1 MAVEARVVVVPKEA
15 GPLGI
20 HAVTLPSPGPYQVLI
35 KQFASGICHSQLH
48 TMHRARNGPEV
59 LGHESTGEV
68 LEIGSDGHLG
78 PSPN

>member
-48 TMHRARNGPEV
+48 TMHRARNGQK
-59 LGHESTGEV
+59 SWDT
-68 LEIGSDGHLG
+68 SQRAR
-78 PSPN
+78 S